1 MYATLNYNS
10 DRQALCQ
17 KELSMADTF
26 TIDPAHTAVLSMD
39 CQAGIVSLYTRE
51 GKDAFLVRV
60 ASVLN
65 HARATGM
72 TIIHIQVGFRPGLPE
87 IHSRNSL
94 FGAIKSSEQHQRLFR
109 EPLEAI
115 PHTIAPQGDDI
126 VITKHRISAFA
137 GTDLA
142 MILRANDID
151 TLVLYGISTSGVV
164 LSTLIDAAD
173 ADYRL
178 AVIGDCCA
186 DLDSALHDCLIQRFF
201 PTRGPVF
208 SSEGFI
214 AASSRTDKQS

>member
-1 MYATLNYNS
+1 
-10 DRQALCQ
+10 
-17 KELSMADTF
+17 MADTF

-39 CQAGIVSLYTRE
+39 CQAGIVSIYTRD

-72 TIIHIQVGFRPGLPE
+72 TIIHVKVDFRPGLPE
-87 IHSRNSL
+87 ISSRNAL
-94 FGAIKSSEQHQRLFR
+94 FGAIKSSEQHQQLFR
-109 EPLEAI
+109 EPHGAI
-115 PHTIAPQGDDI
+115 PGAIAPQGDEI

-137 GTDLA
+137 GTDLS
-142 MILRANDID
+142 MILRANEID
-151 TLVLYGISTSGVV
+151 TLILYGIATSGVV
-164 LSTLIDAAD
+164 LSTLTEAAD

-186 DLDSALHDCLIQRFF
+186 DLDAALHDCLIQRFF
-201 PTRGPVF
+201 PTRGTVL

-214 AASSRTDKQS
+214 ESAARKDRES